1 MESMNKN
8 RLEEENSGEKKKN
21 PPSFLPFALP
31 EIGQEEIDEVVDSLN
46 SGWLTTGPKTSSFEN
61 DFSEYLQVPY
71 ALAVVSGTAGLH
83 LALEAVDIGPG
94 DQVVTTPYTFT
105 ASAEVI
111 RYLGA
116 DPVFVDID
124 PKTFN
129 LDPMKVEDVISAKTK
144 AILPVHFG
152 GQPCDMT
159 TILEIAQRHSL
170 SVIEDA
176 AHALPATYKGQMIG
190 TLGDATVFSFY
201 VTKPLATGEGGML
214 VTSSEEMAKRIRV
227 MRLHGIDNDVWDRYR
242 SDKPNWYYEV
252 VAPGF
257 KYNMSD
263 LMAAIGIHQLKKV
276 DRFQERREEIARHY
290 SESLGELPLKTPYV
304 ARPKDKHAWHLYV
317 IQLELEIIKIS
328 RDEFIEKMS
337 EKGIG
342 TSVHFIPLHL
352 HPYWRDRYG
361 YKPENFP
368 VALDCYRRAVSLPIY
383 SKMSDGDVERVVEAV
398 REILN

>member
-1 MESMNKN
+1 MGSMSKG
-8 RLEEENSGEKKKN
+8 RLQDANHRGKQDRH
-21 PPSFLPFALP
+21 PSLLPFALP
-31 EIGQEEIDEVVDSLN
+31 EIGQEEIAEVVDSLN
-46 SGWLTTGPKTSSFEN
+46 SGWLTTGPKTSSFEK
-61 DFSEYLQVPY
+61 DFREYLNMTC

-83 LALEAVDIGPG
+83 LALEALGVGPG
-94 DQVVTTPYTFT
+94 NEVVTTPYTFT
-105 ASAEVI
+105 ACAEVI

-116 DPVFVDID
+116 DPLFVDID
-124 PKTFN
+124 PRTFN
-129 LDPMKVEDVISAKTK
+129 LDPMKIENVISAKTK
-144 AILPVHFG
+144 AILPVHLG
-152 GQPCDMT
+152 GQACDMT
-159 TILEIAQRHSL
+159 PILEIAQRHSL

-190 TLGDATVFSFY
+190 TLGDAAVFSFY

-214 VTSSEEMAKRIRV
+214 VTRSEEMAKRIRV

-290 SESLGELPLKTPYV
+290 TESLGELPLKTPYV
-304 ARPKDKHAWHLYV
+304 ARLQDKHAWHLYV
-317 IQLELEIIKIS
+317 IQLELERIKIS
-328 RDEFIEKMS
+328 RDEFVEKMA
-337 EKGIG
+337 EMGIG

-352 HPYWRDRYG
+352 HPYWRDRYDFR
-361 YKPENFP
+361 PEDFP
-368 VALDCYRRAVSLPIY
+368 VALECYRRAVSLPIY
-383 SKMSDGDVERVVEAV
+383 SKMTDGDVERVVDAV
-398 REILN
+398 QSILD